1 MSEDNFYYE
10 YNDDDQESEYSEEES
25 ETTQNERNVLPLQ
38 ELSQKSQEPSQESP
52 QEAFHK
58 PSQEPFQEPPQE
70 PSQEEDNI
78 KKAKT
83 YSDTWHY
90 FNIQD
95 PQYPTKV
102 VCQKCKQTY
111 SKSTGISTL
120 KEYLKKVHRI
130 VIDKIKKTQTKLNFP
145 RVDPWPKEEMLVR
158 DQALVEWITVD
169 LQPFS
174 VVTNNQFINLVNIL
188 DPRYRLPGKTSI
200 KEKVV
205 DHFDNMRKNIKL
217 DVDKIPGKV
226 SLTSDMWTSM
236 LNNNSFLGLTI
247 HFIDQEWNM
256 QHFLLDIISFNDRHN
271 TINITNTIMSVLAE
285 FKIKEK
291 VLALTTDNATTML
304 AVGRSIAEKLDD
316 DGINST
322 FGHYRCAAHILNL
335 AAQQGLE
342 LIDNA
347 VIKVRQLMI
356 KIKNSV
362 IISDELRKLCK
373 CAKINYL
380 RPELDVRTR
389 WNSTFN
395 MLKKMEKMWNGVRML
410 AVRNQEVQMLMP
422 TEEEWKIIEET
433 MIILEP
439 LERATVIIENDN
451 FEQKEL
457 ASSVNQKI
465 DEYWTIINQQTLVS
479 TVLDPRY
486 KLSLFEAGTLAA
498 EAVSAVTSLLANYNN
513 VIIPENHD
521 VDDSETPRQYFQ
533 RLKKRRLNHDD
544 TSRRS
549 SITSSISSVSNV
561 SDELDRYLALQ
572 IDENVKPLLW
582 WKAHEHEF
590 STLAKI
596 SRDYLSIQATSVAC
610 EQAFSV
616 AGNTITKTRNRLNP
630 ETARATLCAKS
641 WIENGVG
648 ILEKK

>member
-1 MSEDNFYYE
+1 MFFRFKNF
-10 YNDDDQESEYSEEES
+10 
-25 ETTQNERNVLPLQ
+25 L
-38 ELSQKSQEPSQESP
+38 QKSQEPSQESP

-90 FNIQD
+90 FNTQD

-120 KEYLKKVHRI
+120 KEHLKKVHGI

-158 DQALVEWITVD
+158 DQVLVEWITVD

-322 FGHYRCAAHILNL
+322 FGHYCCAAHILNL

-380 RPELDVRTR
+380 RPELDVQTR

-439 LERATVIIENDN
+439 LERATV
-451 FEQKEL
+451 
-457 ASSVNQKI
+457 
-465 DEYWTIINQQTLVS
+465 
-479 TVLDPRY
+479 
-486 KLSLFEAGTLAA
+486 
-498 EAVSAVTSLLANYNN
+498 
-513 VIIPENHD
+513 
-521 VDDSETPRQYFQ
+521 
-533 RLKKRRLNHDD
+533 
-544 TSRRS
+544 
-549 SITSSISSVSNV
+549 
-561 SDELDRYLALQ
+561 
-572 IDENVKPLLW
+572 
-582 WKAHEHEF
+582 
-590 STLAKI
+590 
-596 SRDYLSIQATSVAC
+596 YLSAAQYP
-610 EQAFSV
+610 
-616 AGNTITKTRNRLNP
+616 TI
-630 ETARATLCAKS
+630 AD
-641 WIENGVG
+641 I
-648 ILEKK
+648 